1 MKQTFAKAALLVSAC
16 LLGAMSLPA
25 NAEALEKYR
34 VAITDLVLSPS
45 LSASAAKTVSQSS
58 LRSDMEAGVRNSRK
72 FDVVSRNTATL
83 NAIRAEQQFAKSGLA
98 AGDAAQEGQ
107 LSNAQ
112 SIVQVEVQNFSFG
125 RSAKKVPNIDN
136 KYRVSDYASIELGVT
151 IVDTTTGKITGAF
164 NVKGNAS
171 SPTVVANSV
180 GSASRTILNK
190 ALDRAVGSFVDQ
202 LTDTIFPIMV
212 IQAKGKRLYVNRG
225 NDGGMKVGDTFI
237 VFLPGEDLIDPVTG
251 ENLGSEEKEIGTAK
265 VTRVNPKFTIVEMT
279 KGDTALVQPGCILRR
294 PVK

>member
-1 MKQTFAKAALLVSAC
+1 MKQTFVKAALLVSAC
-16 LLGAMSLPA
+16 LMGAMSLPA
-25 NAEALEKYR
+25 HAEALEKYR

-112 SIVQVEVQNFSFG
+112 SLVQVEVQNFSFG

-151 IVDTTTGKITGAF
+151 IVQGYG
-164 NVKGNAS
+164 GLQ
-171 SPTVVANSV
+171 
-180 GSASRTILNK
+180 RQ
-190 ALDRAVGSFVDQ
+190 RQ
-202 LTDTIFPIMV
+202 
-212 IQAKGKRLYVNRG
+212 RLFTH
-225 NDGGMKVGDTFI
+225 GGG
-237 VFLPGEDLIDPVTG
+237 
-251 ENLGSEEKEIGTAK
+251 
-265 VTRVNPKFTIVEMT
+265 
-279 KGDTALVQPGCILRR
+279 QLRR
-294 PVK
+294 FRKPRHSQQGARPRRRIVCRSAHRHDLPHHGDSGQGQASLRQPRQ

>member
-72 FDVVSRNTATL
+72 FDVVSRNAATL
-83 NAIRAEQQFAKSGLA
+83 NAVRAEQQFAKSGLA

-151 IVDTTTGKITGAF
+151 IVDTTTGK
-164 NVKGNAS
+164 NAS

-251 ENLGSEEKEIGTAK
+251 ENLGSEEEEIGTAK